1 MEGTNVF
8 DVLLNGDAVG
18 DGLEAD
24 PGRLYLEYEE
34 GAGVGGENFVGAGA
48 AHHGEATWGEGGG
61 DGIWWERGGL
71 LSCVGSV
78 VGGCSCGEGG
88 GALCNCLGVGAQ
100 LRG

>member
-48 AHHGEATWGEGGG
+48 AHHGEATGGEGGG
-61 DGIWWERGGL
+61 ILCLRLQGGSLL
-71 LSCVGSV
+71 LSC
-78 VGGCSCGEGG
+78 
-88 GALCNCLGVGAQ
+88 LLF
-100 LRG
+100 